1 MIVLTPSAGAQDF
14 KFIPRSSETSVD
26 LKVHDE
32 DTNTTET
39 YLSIPAVVDRYYLQ
53 VTVTFLPVL
62 KEGTFYNLTVEDS
75 KLSDP
80 IIYKD
85 RIFCTDQDIE
95 DPGYSINE
103 GQYKEHVSDNEYIVL

>member
-1 MIVLTPSAGAQDF
+1 MIVLTTSAGAQDF
-14 KFIPRSSETSVD
+14 KFIPRENSSSVD

-39 YLSIPAVVDRYYLQ
+39 YLAISTVVDRYYLK
-53 VTVTFLPVL
+53 VTVTFSPIL
-62 KEGTFYNLTVEDS
+62 KEGTFYNLTVEDP
-75 KLSDP
+75 LLTDP